1 MFPLVRSNLL
11 AIVAIALGLSMD
23 ALSVSVA
30 NGFMIRQLRFRHA
43 FRIAF
48 FFGFFQ
54 FFMPII
60 GWAAGRYLQTY
71 IRGFDHWIAFGL
83 LLFIGAKMIIES
95 RSLDPGCRSKSCIH
109 FPTLL
114 LMSVATS
121 IDALAVG
128 ISFAVLEIG
137 ILGPVLIIGVL
148 TFAVCIGGIYVGNK
162 IGHLFERSLE
172 VAGGVILIGIGV
184 KILVEH
190 LLA

>member
-1 MFPLVRSNLL
+1 MRSNTL
-11 AIVAIALGLSMD
+11 AIVAIAVGLSMD
-23 ALSVSVA
+23 ALAVSVA

-60 GWAAGRYLQTY
+60 GWAAGRYFNPF
-71 IRGFDHWIAFGL
+71 IGGFDHWIAFGL
-83 LLFIGAKMIIES
+83 LLFTGVKMIVES
-95 RSLDPGCRSKSCIH
+95 RSLDPACESRSCVH

-128 ISFAVLEIG
+128 ISFAVLEVG
-137 ILGPVLIIGVL
+137 ILEPVLIIGAL
-148 TFAVCIGGIYVGNK
+148 TFVVCIAGIYVGNR
-162 IGHLFERSLE
+162 IGHLFENALE
-172 VAGGVILIGIGV
+172 IAGGVIIIGTGI
-184 KILVEH
+184 KILLEH